1 MVNTLAL
8 AYAAVSLPL
17 MLLYAKTESGWLD
30 VLNQEVVAAEL
41 LRIIVGSMGLILAV
55 PATTAAAAWYYRN
68 REVTEVSGDG
78 HGHHHHHH

>member
-17 MLLYAKTESGWLD
+17 ILLYAKSDNAWLT

-41 LRIIVGSMGLILAV
+41 LRIIVGSIGLILAV
-55 PATTAAAAWYYRN
+55 PATTAAAAWWYQN
-68 REVTEVSGDG
+68 RVVDSDTKSS
-78 HGHHHHHH
+78 HGHHHHH